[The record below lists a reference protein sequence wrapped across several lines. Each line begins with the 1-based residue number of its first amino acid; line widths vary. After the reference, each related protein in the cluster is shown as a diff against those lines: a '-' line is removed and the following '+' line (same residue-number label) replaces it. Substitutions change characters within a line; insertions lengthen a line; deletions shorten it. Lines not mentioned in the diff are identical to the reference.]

1 VTPAVQEPARP
12 PRLVAVTDAERL
24 AGYVDVWW
32 QAVDDF
38 THLLESLPG
47 EQWSTPTD
55 LPAWDVHACAA
66 HTAHLESVLA
76 GGPEETVEIEV
87 PPHVR
92 GILGVYTEQGVVAR
106 RDRTADELINE
117 IRESSTAR
125 RTALVA
131 APPDDASARPA
142 VMFGGVD
149 WSWERLLRN
158 RPLDVWMHDQDV
170 RRAVGRPGG
179 LDSPAAQHTTDYLL
193 ESLGLVLAKRAGAP
207 AGSTLV
213 ADVDGSE
220 PVAFVVNADGRG
232 VRLDHLPAEPTV
244 HLTMS
249 REVFIVLAGGRRAP
263 EEVSVQ
269 TSGDADLAARV
280 LASMAVTP

>member
-1 VTPAVQEPARP
+1 
-12 PRLVAVTDAERL
+12 
-24 AGYVDVWW
+24 
-32 QAVDDF
+32 
-38 THLLESLPG
+38 
-47 EQWSTPTD
+47 
-55 LPAWDVHACAA
+55 
-66 HTAHLESVLA
+66 
-76 GGPEETVEIEV
+76 VEIEV

>member
-1 VTPAVQEPARP
+1 
-12 PRLVAVTDAERL
+12 VTDAERL
-24 AGYVDVWW
+24 SGYVDVWW

-38 THLLESLPG
+38 THLLESVPP

-55 LPAWDVHACAA
+55 LPGWDVRACAA

-87 PPHVR
+87 PAHVR

-106 RDRTADELINE
+106 RDRTADDLINE
-117 IRESSTAR
+117 IRESCTAR

-131 APPDDASARPA
+131 APPTDGSARPE
-142 VMFGGVD
+142 VIFGGVG
-149 WSWERLLRN
+149 WSWEQLLRN
-158 RPLDVWMHDQDV
+158 RPLDVWMHEQDV

-179 LDSPAAQHTTDYLL
+179 LDSPAAQHTADYLL

-213 ADVDGSE
+213 AEVEGSE

-244 HLTMS
+244 RLAMS
-249 REVFIVLAGGRRAP
+249 RETFVVLAGGRCGP
-263 EEVSVQ
+263 DDVSVEVA
-269 TSGDADLAARV
+269 GDADLAARV
-280 LASMAVTP
+280 LAVMAVTP

>member
-1 VTPAVQEPARP
+1 M
-12 PRLVAVTDAERL
+12 TDRERL
-24 AGYVDVWW
+24 AGYLDVWW
-32 QAVDDF
+32 QAVDDL
-38 THLLESLPG
+38 TRLLEQVPA
-47 EQWSTPTD
+47 ERWSTPTD
-55 LPAWDVHACAA
+55 LPGWDVHACAA

-87 PPHVR
+87 PSHVR
-92 GILGVYTEQGVVAR
+92 GILGVYTEQGVLAR
-106 RDRTADELINE
+106 RERTADELINE
-117 IRESSTAR
+117 IRESCTAR

-131 APPDDASARPA
+131 APPDDASARPE

-179 LDSPAAQHTTDYLL
+179 LDTPAAQHTADYLL

-207 AGSTLV
+207 AGCTLV
-213 ADVDGSE
+213 AEVEGSE

-232 VRLDHLPAEPTV
+232 VRLEHLPAEPTV
-244 HLTMS
+244 RLAMS
-249 REVFIVLAGGRRAP
+249 RETFIVLAGGRRGP
-263 EEVSVQ
+263 DDVSVDA
-269 TSGDADLAARV
+269 SGDADLAGRV
-280 LASMAVTP
+280 LGSMAVTP